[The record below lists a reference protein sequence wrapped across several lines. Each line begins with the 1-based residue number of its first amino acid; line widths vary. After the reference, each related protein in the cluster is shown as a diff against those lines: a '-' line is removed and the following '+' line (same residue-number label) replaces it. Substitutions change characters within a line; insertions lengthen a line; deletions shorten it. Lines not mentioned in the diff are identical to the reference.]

1 MSFLPLGSNTYGMR
15 APITGPTNPMIPG
28 MNPMGMGGMQGLLEN
43 PLFGAG
49 LGLLSAN
56 QRSPV
61 PPNYAQGIMG
71 GLQMSQS
78 AQQSRQRQEM
88 QKMAYDAEMKKLA
101 QQQQEWTT
109 RQAEAQRLAQAKS
122 ELTEL
127 VSGNAPPEAIAAKL
141 AELGDYSMI
150 EKLNEPPPGAAS
162 SVGKLAQDLQAAD
175 PTLTPQA
182 AFAAAE
188 QKMMDMKRAGA
199 SSVNVNTGGIKVPSG
214 YMLGP
219 DGQSV
224 VRIPGMEP
232 TEGQAAA
239 GNYAT
244 RMQEASQRAASV
256 EGAPGFDP
264 TSLQQNLAG
273 RIPVL
278 GNYAQTPEYQTYEQ
292 AKEDWVRAKLRKES
306 GAVIAKEEMQK
317 EFETY
322 WPMPGDSP
330 QKIAAKA
337 EARRVAE
344 QGMSDMSG
352 PAKPAGGEWQ
362 TLPNGIKVR
371 VKQ

>member
-1 MSFLPLGSNTYGMR
+1 MGGFAPMR

-28 MNPMGMGGMQGLLEN
+28 MNPMGTMGGMQGLLEN

-78 AQQSRQRQEM
+78 AQGARQRQEM
-88 QKMAYDAEMKKLA
+88 QKASYDMQMKQLA
-101 QQQQEWTT
+101 QQQQEWETK
-109 RQAEAQRLAQAKS
+109 QSEAARLAEGQAQLA
-122 ELTEL
+122 EMLR
-127 VSGNAPPEAIAAKL
+127 GGARPEEIAAQMVTM
-141 AELGDYSMI
+141 GDTSAIDNLM
-150 EKLNEPPPGAAS
+150 KDPPGAAS
-162 SVGKLAQDLQAAD
+162 SIGKLAQDLQAAD
-175 PTLTPQA
+175 PSLTPAAALAQAQQTLT
-182 AFAAAE
+182 
-188 QKMMDMKRAGA
+188 DMKKAGA
-199 SSVNVNTGGIKVPSG
+199 SNVNVNTAGPFKVPSG
-214 YMLGP
+214 YMMGA
-219 DGQSV
+219 DGNSV

-244 RMQEASQRAASV
+244 RMQEASQRAAQV
-256 EGAPGFDP
+256 ESTGGFDP

-278 GNYAQTPEYQTYEQ
+278 GNYAQTPEYQTYTQ

-352 PAKPAGGEWQ
+352 PAKPAGGGMA
-362 TLPNGIKVR
+362 NAA
-371 VKQ
+371 